1 MESCK
6 LEIVLHSGKS
16 LNNIKNFGTMDP
28 YVVVWI
34 SGGGK
39 DTKPLKTEVA
49 KRGGSFPVWNYSMDF
64 NISSMNNNYTL
75 FCEIKHDGHMVDRNI
90 GQVQIPF
97 KDLLAGDTFGENV
110 SYPVKISSGE
120 VKGEIILSHKFS
132 QSEVN
137 EKDSSGKTVA
147 TQVASKAILLAG
159 TAGLLVA
166 LDDGSMSASADLY
179 RFRPA

>member
-1 MESCK
+1 
-6 LEIVLHSGKS
+6 
-16 LNNIKNFGTMDP
+16 MDP

-137 EKDSSGKTVA
+137 EKDSSGKVA
-147 TQVASKAILLAG
+147 DHPKKKAG

-166 LDDGSMSASADLY
+166 LDDGSMSASADVEAKLY